1 MKEKYADLEN
11 EEKLTVFSIVIS
23 GISLMMS
30 FLNVGHFP
38 VDIAWIAVGLCGIPI
53 LKEAI
58 TELVTKFD
66 IKADLLVSLAL
77 VASVWIGEIFAA
89 GEIVVI
95 MTIGSLLEERTVA
108 KARARIES
116 LVDMTPQQARVV
128 HQKGEETIPVEQ
140 VRLGDTVRVL
150 AGENIPVDGI
160 IVTGQTY
167 IDQSMITG
175 ESLPVEKSV
184 KDEVFAGTIN
194 QFGIFD
200 MTVTK
205 VSEDSSL
212 QRMIQLVSSS
222 DAGKVKIV
230 RIADRWATWIVM
242 IALSSAALTWFLTGE
257 IVRAVTILV
266 VFCPCALVL
275 ATPTAIMAGIGN
287 ATKYGI
293 LVREG
298 DALERLAK
306 VPRFAFDKTGTLTHG
321 KPTVIKTESFDPSIS
336 SEELLVWTASAELRS
351 EHPLGKAV
359 VKHIKSVSS
368 KSLPEPSAFQLI
380 AGRGVS
386 AHVNGKNILAGNEQL
401 LNENSI
407 AIPDEMK
414 KDIEKYKSKG
424 CTVIYIAIDNYARG
438 IIVLSDTLREDSP
451 KAIQQIHELGVK
463 SSLLTGDNQYAACY
477 IANIA
482 GITDVHA
489 NCMPEDKMEAI
500 KQYQEKEEL
509 VCMIGDGVNDSL
521 AIKTAHV
528 GIAMGGVG
536 SDIAIQSSDIVFVG
550 EDLRNLPHLLRL
562 SRKVM
567 TTIKLNI
574 IFSMVLNFTALFLAM
589 TGVLNPVAG
598 ALVHNA
604 GSVLVIVNSAFL
616 LNWN

>member
-1 MKEKYADLEN
+1 MKEKYAYLEN
-11 EEKLTVFSIVIS
+11 EEKRTVLSIIIS
-23 GISLMMS
+23 GISLIMS
-30 FLNVGHFP
+30 FFNIGNFP
-38 VDIAWIAVGLCGIPI
+38 ADIAWIAVGLCGIPI

-58 TELVTKFD
+58 IGLITRYD
-66 IKADLLVSLAL
+66 IKADILVSLAL

-89 GEIVVI
+89 GEIAVI

-108 KARARIES
+108 KARTRIES
-116 LVDMTPQQARVV
+116 LVNMKPQHARVV
-128 HQKGEETIPVEQ
+128 RKSGEEIIPVEH
-140 VRLGDTVRVL
+140 VRIGDTVRVL
-150 AGENIPVDGI
+150 AGENIPVDGV
-160 IVTGQTY
+160 IVSGQTY

-175 ESLPVEKSV
+175 ESLPVEKST
-184 KDEVFAGTIN
+184 KDEVFAGTVN

-205 VSEDSSL
+205 ISEDSSL
-212 QRMIQLVSSS
+212 QRMIRLVNSI
-222 DAGKVKIV
+222 DAGKAKIV

-242 IALSSAALTWFLTGE
+242 IALSSAALTWFLTEE

-298 DALERLAK
+298 DALERLAT
-306 VPRFAFDKTGTLTHG
+306 VPRIAFDKTGTLTHG
-321 KPTVIKTESFDPSIS
+321 KPTVIKIESFDPSLS
-336 SEELLVWTASAELRS
+336 SKELLAWTASAELRS

-359 VKHIKSVSS
+359 VKYFKSVSS
-368 KSLPEPSAFQLI
+368 RSLPEPSAFQLT
-380 AGRGVS
+380 AGKGVS
-386 AHVNGKNILAGNEQL
+386 AYANGKNILAGNEQL

-407 AIPDEMK
+407 AISDEMK
-414 KDIEKYKSKG
+414 KSVEKYKSSG
-424 CTVIYIAIDNYARG
+424 CTIIYIAIDNYAKG
-438 IIVLSDTLREDSP
+438 LIVLSDSLREGSP
-451 KAIQQIHELGVK
+451 KTIKQIHELGVK
-463 SSLLTGDNQYAACY
+463 SSLLTGDNQHAACY
-477 IANIA
+477 MAKIA

-489 NCMPEDKMEAI
+489 NCMPEDKMEVI

-536 SDIAIQSSDIVFVG
+536 SDIAVQSSDIVFVG
-550 EDLRNLPHLLRL
+550 EDLQNLPHLLRL

-574 IFSMVLNFTALFLAM
+574 LFSMVINFAALFLAV
-589 TGVLNPVAG
+589 TGILNPVAG

-616 LNWN
+616 LNWH